1 VTAGGAVP
9 GDGTHDD
16 AAAWRSHAQQAWD
29 ALVRASFR
37 ARRGRTVVREPGG
50 LRAVPL
56 WPFSQVLHTAALV
69 GAPESAGLLVALETY
84 RRGTAYSER
93 PGNRRR
99 YYDDNAWIGL
109 ALLDHGDLDGA
120 ARVLG
125 FLREG
130 CVPRPDGAV
139 GVRWVEGGEA
149 LHACSTGST
158 GLVALRLARAR
169 GSDAVGLHELAAGC
183 TEFLESLL
191 DGDGLV
197 ADHLRPDGTVD
208 PGVYTYN
215 QGLLVGLL
223 TGLDRADDAVAL
235 ADRVR
240 AAFDA
245 ERLWRHAPAFDA
257 ILVREL
263 LRLDDVRPDAGLR
276 AWCTA
281 YLARVLDEA
290 RDPRTGLLTG
300 GGIGRY
306 DDGVVLD
313 HAALAGAMAALG
325 GPATG

>member
-1 VTAGGAVP
+1 MSGPDAAP
-9 GDGTHDD
+9 DD
-16 AAAWRSHAQQAWD
+16 AARDDAATWRSRADDAWRS
-29 ALVRASFR
+29 LVVASFGV
-37 ARRGRTVVREPGG
+37 RRGRTVVREPGG

-56 WPFSQVLHTAALV
+56 WPVSQVLHAAALV
-69 GAPESAGLLVALETY
+69 GAPESAALLATLETY

-109 ALLDHGDLDGA
+109 ALLEHGDLDGA

-130 CVPRPDGAV
+130 CVLRPSGAV

-158 GLVALRLARAR
+158 GLVALRLAVATGEPGDGPLRQ
-169 GSDAVGLHELAAGC
+169 LAAGC
-183 TEFLESLL
+183 AAFLETLL

-197 ADHLRPDGTVD
+197 ADHLRADGTVD

-223 TGLDRADDAVAL
+223 GGLGRTDEAVAL

-240 AAFDA
+240 AAFDD

-263 LRLDDVRPDAGLR
+263 LRLDAVRPEAGLR
-276 AWCTA
+276 AWSAA
-281 YLARVLDEA
+281 YLARVVTQA
-290 RDPRTGLLTG
+290 RDPRTGLFTG

-313 HAALAGAMAALG
+313 HAALTGAIAALG
-325 GPATG
+325 AT

>member
-1 VTAGGAVP
+1 VTPPGAAP

-16 AAAWRSHAQQAWD
+16 AAAWRSHAEQAWD
-29 ALVRASFR
+29 ALVRASFG

-56 WPFSQVLHTAALV
+56 WPFSQVLHACALV
-69 GAPESAGLLVALETY
+69 GAPQSAALRETLETY

-109 ALLDHGDLDGA
+109 ALVDHGDLDGA

-130 CVPRPDGAV
+130 CVPRDGGAV

-158 GLVALRLARAR
+158 GLVALRLASAR
-169 GSDAVGLHELAAGC
+169 GEAGGALVELAAAC
-183 TEFLESLL
+183 TAFLETLL
-191 DGDGLV
+191 DPDGLV
-197 ADHLRPDGTVD
+197 ADHLRPDGSVD

-223 TGLDRADDAVAL
+223 TGLDRADDALAL

-263 LRLDDVRPDAGLR
+263 LGLDAVRPDAGLR

-281 YLARVLDEA
+281 YLARVLDQA
-290 RDPRTGLLTG
+290 RDPRTGLFTG

-313 HAALAGAMAALG
+313 HAALTGAMAVLG
-325 GPATG
+325 RV